1 MRGGHSAASAGG
13 RRAAAS
19 AQRSVAQATLQI
31 AISEDRDEGR
41 QSIRKP
47 RSIGWIDSTS
57 VMYG

>member
-31 AISEDRDEGR
+31 AISEIETRAGNPYANIDPSDG
-41 QSIRKP
+41 SIMR
-47 RSIGWIDSTS
+47 
-57 VMYG
+57 V